1 MKQDRR
7 KLEEIKNTSR
17 IPSSITDPSGCL
29 LITGDNR
36 FSQLKTCLAA
46 AHHFLLS
53 QKATALIDRIETA
66 IRENWERVCEE
77 TELSLVDKNYLWGR
91 QFLNPFSMER

>member
-1 MKQDRR
+1 MLVHIILANCQFAR
-7 KLEEIKNTSR
+7 KALPACIEQAMQIS
-17 IPSSITDPSGCL
+17 
-29 LITGDNR
+29 GDNR
-36 FSQLKTCLAA
+36 FSQIKTSLAA

-53 QKATALIDRIETA
+53 QKAAAALIDRIETA

-77 TELSLVDKNYLWGR
+77 AELSPIDKNYLWGR